1 MRIFLTKLNSGWTE
15 RSTQRNGGK
24 MNLIV
29 KFKKQFKEIFGDK
42 KIDIVCEKA
51 NENNGLIEISNPQ
64 SLSEETKKKIEEKM
78 FKDFIKD
85 ARKGGL

>member
-1 MRIFLTKLNSGWTE
+1 
-15 RSTQRNGGK
+15 

-51 NENNGLIEISNPQ
+51 NENNGLIAISNPQ
-64 SLSEETKKKIEEKM
+64 SLSEETKKKIEEQM
-78 FKDFIKD
+78 FKNFIKD
-85 ARKGGL
+85 AREGGL